1 MVTEA
6 APLVFRYSVRKYR
19 VLPESRIS
27 STMMMSRPLMSRW
40 RSRVIYTTPEDLVA
54 FL

>member
-1 MVTEA
+1 MGFSRRAGLSSRVAMVTEA

-27 STMMMSRPLMSRW
+27 STMMMSRPLMSR
-40 RSRVIYTTPEDLVA
+40 
-54 FL
+54 